1 MIEIFKKKQYVK
13 NSMCLNKKL
22 KVTAIVGSRVFLNRF
37 YVTQYEITALRQMKF

>member
-1 MIEIFKKKQYVK
+1 MK

-37 YVTQYEITALRQMKF
+37 YVKHYKITALG